1 MDSSERDLM
10 MVKETGPE
18 EGGKRR
24 CALDRK
30 SQGPAEDELP

>member
-1 MDSSERDLM
+1 MDRELV
-10 MVKETGPE
+10 MVKGPGPE

-30 SQGPAEDELP
+30 SQGLAEDEVL